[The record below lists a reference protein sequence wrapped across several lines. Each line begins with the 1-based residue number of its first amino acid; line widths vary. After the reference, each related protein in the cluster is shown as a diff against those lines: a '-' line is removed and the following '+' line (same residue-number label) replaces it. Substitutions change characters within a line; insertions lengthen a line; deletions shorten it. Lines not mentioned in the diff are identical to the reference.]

1 MPGWYIHM
9 EAAKKTADQLRNG
22 DVPIDFPIGK
32 DGAIDLGEI
41 AYKWRNYLAAG
52 ALGPDIFFLLPD
64 FSGDKGNVLRT
75 IIDWIRDVWEVL
87 DEEFLKRWNEWAAP
101 VISGVGNVI
110 NQISGGVAREIGTM
124 LQELA
129 ELIKDAILGLLTK
142 LYDWF
147 GLLTSGVPK
156 GWGDSGFYWSDMF
169 HYRKT
174 FEFAR
179 KLYENATTEQHK
191 AFAIGWMSHCATDVT
206 GHSFVNAKCGGPF
219 RLHWQ
224 RHHLVE
230 NHMDARVYDA
240 QHGGTEPYGEMDT
253 AALHFR
259 LAFRNGQQAPYLGAS
274 DAPAYDYF
282 TGLPGYPTD
291 DSAAA
296 DHEREELWDLDTLD
310 LPADLCR
317 LIIDTMADVYGD
329 DGPRLLTQG
338 SASFHDGSSGRP
350 SVDAIQDTWWTL
362 YKYVKYTST
371 SGYSPRRPTAPPVFN
386 DHSPP
391 SPPGFGG
398 HDDPARGGDD
408 DDDFDLLD
416 MLLAVL
422 SWPLYLAELGVWF
435 GTLPVAVINDLATYP
450 VREVLYENVV
460 VPMWSAMLAA
470 RQPLVMTGFLM
481 PKHEEISEGLV
492 RLGIS
497 TAAGPNLAAM
507 LKSPTGVPPFP
518 VPDEPSGR
526 QAGSPR
532 DADAAYPRSI
542 IRDDPSTF
550 QQVFG
555 AIVGDSWADGKA
567 PSEFLRPW
575 RYPHRHNDGTVNG
588 WEPSLTHAGPWQQW
602 QDATALFG
610 NDPGHT
616 EARRLFD
623 AAKTPH
629 ATEEACD
636 FHLGKGEHLGDPV
649 DYGLHVIGRM
659 TSGDQH
665 PDYNLDADRGYGYH
679 CWDWNRMTGTTTPD
693 GSEFDDTF
701 KFGKPCT
708 PPEGYQGNTDARVYD
723 AHTHLAIHYLE
734 GVDPGCNPHE
744 GDLSGTEVT
753 PDDIV
758 AAGGLDPA
766 GRKE

>member
-191 AFAIGWMSHCATDVT
+191 AFALGWMSHCATDVT

-259 LAFRNGQQAPYLGAS
+259 LAFRNGQQAP
-274 DAPAYDYF
+274 
-282 TGLPGYPTD
+282 
-291 DSAAA
+291 
-296 DHEREELWDLDTLD
+296 
-310 LPADLCR
+310 
-317 LIIDTMADVYGD
+317 
-329 DGPRLLTQG
+329 Q
-338 SASFHDGSSGRP
+338 
-350 SVDAIQDTWWTL
+350 
-362 YKYVKYTST
+362 
-371 SGYSPRRPTAPPVFN
+371 
-386 DHSPP
+386 
-391 SPPGFGG
+391 
-398 HDDPARGGDD
+398 
-408 DDDFDLLD
+408 
-416 MLLAVL
+416 
-422 SWPLYLAELGVWF
+422 
-435 GTLPVAVINDLATYP
+435 
-450 VREVLYENVV
+450 
-460 VPMWSAMLAA
+460 
-470 RQPLVMTGFLM
+470 
-481 PKHEEISEGLV
+481 
-492 RLGIS
+492 
-497 TAAGPNLAAM
+497 
-507 LKSPTGVPPFP
+507 
-518 VPDEPSGR
+518 
-526 QAGSPR
+526 
-532 DADAAYPRSI
+532 
-542 IRDDPSTF
+542 
-550 QQVFG
+550 
-555 AIVGDSWADGKA
+555 
-567 PSEFLRPW
+567 
-575 RYPHRHNDGTVNG
+575 
-588 WEPSLTHAGPWQQW
+588 
-602 QDATALFG
+602 
-610 NDPGHT
+610 
-616 EARRLFD
+616 
-623 AAKTPH
+623 
-629 ATEEACD
+629 
-636 FHLGKGEHLGDPV
+636 
-649 DYGLHVIGRM
+649 IGR
-659 TSGDQH
+659 
-665 PDYNLDADRGYGYH
+665 
-679 CWDWNRMTGTTTPD
+679 
-693 GSEFDDTF
+693 
-701 KFGKPCT
+701 
-708 PPEGYQGNTDARVYD
+708 
-723 AHTHLAIHYLE
+723 AH
-734 GVDPGCNPHE
+734 V
-744 GDLSGTEVT
+744 
-753 PDDIV
+753 
-758 AAGGLDPA
+758 
-766 GRKE
+766 